1 MPQLHVSF
9 FQTPF
14 GVGKVWGTA
23 EGIHHVDLPSMQAD
37 SGLSQSSDIQESE
50 SIYTK
55 MAAEQ
60 LFQYFYGALKLFSL
74 PLDLSGYSNFQ
85 QDVLRETAKIPFGEV
100 ISYGELARRAA
111 RPGAARAV
119 GGVMACNRIPIIIP
133 CHRVVAATGAL
144 TGFTA
149 PGGIEMKKRLLM
161 MEHADFMDES
171 RVSVN

>member
-1 MPQLHVSF
+1 MPQLYVSS

-23 EGIHHVDLPSMQAD
+23 IGIHHLDLPSMQAD
-37 SGLSQSSDIQESE
+37 SGLSQSSDIQEFE

-60 LFQYFYGALKLFSL
+60 LFQYFHAALKLFNL

-85 QDVLRETAKIPFGEV
+85 QEVLRETANIPFGEV
-100 ISYGELARRAA
+100 ISYGELARRTG
-111 RPGAARAV
+111 RTGAARAV
-119 GGVMACNRIPIIIP
+119 GGVMACNRLPVIIP
-133 CHRVVAATGAL
+133 CHRVVAANGAL
-144 TGFTA
+144 TGYTA
-149 PGGIEMKKRLLM
+149 PGGLEMKKHLLM
-161 MEHADFMDES
+161 MEHVDFMDES